1 MRPTLLLL
9 ATLAVLTGPAVRAQT
24 SPAHGPLPASAPG
37 SMPGGDDMPLADY
50 LALLRRI
57 APAAEEGAQ
66 DYLAA
71 FAQRCG
77 RPLTMAALRR
87 AMAEGDGD
95 PVLMGLIGARQ
106 LQDAAARERLA
117 GQIRCPGR

>member
-1 MRPTLLLL
+1 MRRALLLL
-9 ATLAVLTGPAVRAQT
+9 ATLGILAAPAVRAQI
-24 SPAHGPLPASAPG
+24 SPARGPLPVSGPDG
-37 SMPGGDDMPLADY
+37 DMPLADY
-50 LALLRRI
+50 LALLRQI
-57 APAAEEGAQ
+57 APAAEEGAR
-66 DYLAA
+66 DYIAA

-95 PVLMGLIGARQ
+95 PVLMGLIRARH

-117 GQIRCPGR
+117 GQIRCPAKEAR

>member
-1 MRPTLLLL
+1 MRRALLLF
-9 ATLAVLTGPAVRAQT
+9 ATLGILAGQAARAQT
-24 SPAHGPLPASAPG
+24 SPAHGPLSASAPG
-37 SMPGGDDMPLADY
+37 IMPSGDDMPLADY
-50 LALLRRI
+50 LGLLRQI
-57 APAAEEGAQ
+57 VPAAEEGAQ

-77 RPLTMAALRR
+77 RPLTTTALRR
-87 AMAEGDGD
+87 AMAKGDGD
-95 PVLMGLIGARQ
+95 PVLMGLIRARQ

>member
-1 MRPTLLLL
+1 MRRALLLF
-9 ATLAVLTGPAVRAQT
+9 ATLGILAGQAARAQT
-24 SPAHGPLPASAPG
+24 SPARGPLPASAPD
-37 SMPGGDDMPLADY
+37 GDDMPLTDY

-77 RPLTMAALRR
+77 RPLTTAALRR

-95 PVLMGLIGARQ
+95 PVLMGLIRAHH
-106 LQDAAARERLA
+106 LEDAAARERLA
-117 GQIRCPGR
+117 AQIRCPAKGAR